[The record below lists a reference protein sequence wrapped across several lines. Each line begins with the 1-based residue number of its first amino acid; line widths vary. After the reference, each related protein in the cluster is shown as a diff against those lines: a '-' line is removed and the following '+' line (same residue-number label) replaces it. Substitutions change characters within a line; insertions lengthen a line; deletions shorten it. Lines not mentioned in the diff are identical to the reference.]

1 MSSRRCW
8 LNASTATSYN
18 TLPSGNTIRCPTLPG
33 NHCTTS
39 LVTRHSW
46 SFKSLGRSHRL
57 LKGEQC
63 KRTITPRAITPR
75 AITPRAITPRA
86 ITPGAITS
94 HRLGPSLYKPRSG
107 SFSTLYRRELVFLN
121 RLKFQRYTLDLTFSN
136 KDFEQTVWTR
146 VDCLTN
152 HNRGNLE
159 WTSIRNARWRR
170 CKREENEAVQ
180 KFATRFLCQSSNMSS
195 RVCRS

>member
-18 TLPSGNTIRCPTLPG
+18 TLSSGSTIRCPTLPG

-57 LKGEQC
+57 LQGEQC
-63 KRTITPRAITPR
+63 KRAITPR
-75 AITPRAITPRA
+75 AITPRAITPGA

-121 RLKFQRYTLDLTFSN
+121 RLKRLPFSR
-136 KDFEQTVWTR
+136 DEFWVQCHFARWESTS
-146 VDCLTN
+146 C
-152 HNRGNLE
+152 GNLPKHGSPQVLGPPVLRRHVA
-159 WTSIRNARWRR
+159 SILGLG
-170 CKREENEAVQ
+170 KKFGHAVEM
-180 KFATRFLCQSSNMSS
+180 LD
-195 RVCRS
+195 